1 MDKELNKH
9 IQEHLTQVQQEEL
22 KDFILALSQSFSKKN
37 SEPKNTPASAQLFSI
52 INNIREVVFQT
63 DTKGKISYL
72 SPAWKEIT
80 GFEIE
85 HTLGQHFFNFIH
97 PEDEEKAERLFRPIK
112 EVQKKSDIVII
123 RCRTKNNH
131 YKFLEISIQL
141 SINEQS
147 KITGASGTLHD
158 VSDRIKAEQEIFKS
172 EQKFRLFF
180 ENSSDPH
187 MLFDKNGL
195 VECNNATLD
204 LLSADSKDQILNQNL
219 SNLAPEFQP
228 DGTSSSEKAK
238 MMDEL
243 ARQNGFHRFDWLH
256 KSFDDELIP
265 VEVSLTYMKLESEPM
280 ILSVWHDLT
289 ERKNFEKQL
298 IAAKEQAE
306 LASTAK
312 AQFLSTM
319 SHEIRTP
326 MNAVIGITHL
336 LLEENPKESQIANL
350 KTLQFSAENLLV
362 LINDILDF
370 SKIEAGKIEL
380 ENIDFSLFELLNSVK
395 HSLTYKT
402 QEKGLKLLIRKDDNL
417 PNFIK
422 GDPTRLSQ
430 ILTNLMSNAVKFTE
444 KGSVTIDIDVEHETA
459 KKIAINFTV
468 SDTGIGIP
476 KDKIDIIFDSFS
488 QANTKITRKYGGTGL
503 GLAITKRLLE
513 IQGSKIHVE
522 SVNGVGTKFYFRLE
536 FDKSFHQK
544 KKSLYEPK
552 NNLPFIS
559 LKGTKVLIVEDNAI
573 NVLVASQFLKKW
585 DVAFEVAENGEIAV
599 EKVQQED
606 FDIVLM
612 DLQMPIMDGYEAT
625 RTIRA
630 LGGKMEKL
638 PIIAITASVMMQ
650 VREEVIKA
658 GMNDYISK
666 PFNPNEFYNKIK
678 RFVS

>member
-1 MDKELNKH
+1 MNKLLQKH
-9 IQEHLTQVQQEEL
+9 IQEHLSQAQQEEL
-22 KDFILALSQSFSKKN
+22 KDFILALDNGLSKKEESQKKLPG
-37 SEPKNTPASAQLFSI
+37 SEQLFSI
-52 INNIREVVFQT
+52 INNIREVIFHT
-63 DTKGKISYL
+63 DTKGKISYI
-72 SPAWKEIT
+72 SPAWKDIT

-85 HTLGQHFFNFIH
+85 DTLGKHFFNFIH
-97 PEDEEKAERLFRPIK
+97 PEDEKKAEKLFKTIK
-112 EVQKKSDIVII
+112 EVQKKTDVVVV
-123 RCRTKNNH
+123 RCKTTNNQ
-131 YKFLEISIQL
+131 YKFLEIL
-141 SINEQS
+141 
-147 KITGASGTLHD
+147 ITLIFDDKNQIAGASGTLHD
-158 VSDRIKAEQEIFKS
+158 ISDRVKAEQTIYKS

-204 LLSADSKDQILNQNL
+204 LLAADSKEQILNQNL
-219 SNLAPEFQP
+219 SALAPEFQP
-228 DGTSSSEKAK
+228 DGMRSSEKAL

-243 ARQNGFHRFDWLH
+243 ARQNGFHRFDWIH
-256 KSFDDELIP
+256 QSFEGKLIP
-265 VEVSLTYMKLESEPM
+265 VEVSLTYMRLESEPM

-306 LASTAK
+306 SASSAK
-312 AQFLSTM
+312 ARFLSTM

-336 LLEENPKESQIANL
+336 LLEDNPKKTQIPNL

-380 ENIDFSLFELLNSVK
+380 ENIDFSLFELLNSVR
-395 HSLTYKT
+395 HSLAYKT
-402 QEKGLKLLIRKDDNL
+402 QEKGLKLLIRKDEML

-422 GDPTRLSQ
+422 GDPTRLAQ
-430 ILTNLMSNAVKFTE
+430 VLTNLMSNAVKFTE
-444 KGSVTIDIDVEHETA
+444 KGSVTIDIDVASETA
-459 KKIAINFTV
+459 QKIAINFTV
-468 SDTGIGIP
+468 SDTGIGIS
-476 KDKIDIIFDSFS
+476 KNKIDIIFDSFS

-503 GLAITKRLLE
+503 GLSITKRLLE
-513 IQGSKIHVE
+513 IQGSEIHVE
-522 SVNGVGTKFYFRLE
+522 SKEGKGTSFYFKLE

-544 KKSLYEPK
+544 SKPVSDIE

-585 DVAFEVAENGEIAV
+585 DVAYEVAENGQIAI
-599 EKVQQED
+599 EKVQEQN

-612 DLQMPIMDGYEAT
+612 DLQMPVMDGYEAT
-625 RTIRA
+625 KAIRA
-630 LGGKMEKL
+630 MGGKMETL

-650 VREEVIKA
+650 VRDEVLNA
-658 GMNDYISK
+658 GMDDYISK
-666 PFNPNEFYNKIK
+666 PFNPNDFYKKIK
-678 RFVS
+678 RFVH

>member
-1 MDKELNKH
+1 MNAALKKH
-9 IQEHLTQVQQEEL
+9 IQEHLTQAQQEEL
-22 KDFILALSQSFSKKN
+22 KDFISALNESFLEKTSKNK
-37 SEPKNTPASAQLFSI
+37 PASEQLFSI

-63 DTKGKISYL
+63 DTKGKITYL
-72 SPAWKEIT
+72 SPAWKKLT

-85 HTLGQHFFNFIH
+85 NTLGKHFFIFLH
-97 PEDEEKAERLFRPIK
+97 PEDEKKAKRLFKPIK
-112 EVQKKSDIVII
+112 EVKKKADIVII
-123 RCRTKNNH
+123 RCKTKDGH
-131 YKFLEISIQL
+131 YKFLEISIQI
-141 SINEQS
+141 SFNKQN
-147 KITGASGTLHD
+147 KITGTSGTLHD
-158 VSDRIKAEQEIFKS
+158 VSDRIKAEQDIFKS

-187 MLFDKNGL
+187 MLFDNNGL

-204 LLSADSKDQILNQNL
+204 LLEASSKEQILQQNL

-228 DGTSSSEKAK
+228 DGKRSSEKAM

-243 ARQNGFHRFDWLH
+243 ALENGFHRFDWIH
-256 KSFDDELIP
+256 KSFEGELIP

-306 LASTAK
+306 HASSAK

-336 LLEENPKESQIANL
+336 LLDNNPNKSQIENL

-380 ENIDFSLFELLNSVK
+380 ENIDFSLFELLNSIK
-395 HSLTYKT
+395 HSLVYKT
-402 QEKGLKLLIRKDDNL
+402 QEKGLKLLIRKDDML

-430 ILTNLMSNAVKFTE
+430 VLTNLVSNAVKFTE
-444 KGSVTIDIDVEHETA
+444 KGSVTIDIDVDNETDDE
-459 KKIAINFTV
+459 ITINFTV
-468 SDTGIGIP
+468 TDTGIGIP
-476 KDKIDIIFDSFS
+476 EDKINIIFDTFS

-513 IQGSKIHVE
+513 IQGSKIHVKSTE
-522 SVNGVGTKFYFRLE
+522 NVGTTFYFKMA

-544 KKSLYEPK
+544 KKSIHETE
-552 NNLPFIS
+552 NTLPFIS
-559 LKGTKVLIVEDNAI
+559 LKGTSVLIVEDNAI
-573 NVLVASQFLKKW
+573 NVLVAGQFLKKW
-585 DVAFEVAENGEIAV
+585 DVSYDVAENGEIAV
-599 EKVQQED
+599 EKVQNND
-606 FDIVLM
+606 STMVLM
-612 DLQMPIMDGYEAT
+612 DLQMPVMDGYEAT
-625 RTIRA
+625 KTIRS
-630 LGGKMEKL
+630 LGGKMKTL

-650 VREEVIKA
+650 VREEVMKA

-678 RFVS
+678 RYAN

>member
-1 MDKELNKH
+1 MNAELQKH
-9 IQEHLTQVQQEEL
+9 IQEHLTQEQQETL
-22 KDFILALSQSFSKKN
+22 KDFISALEQSFSEKK
-37 SEPKNTPASAQLFSI
+37 SDNTPASKQLFSI

-63 DTKGKISYL
+63 DTKGKITYL
-72 SPAWKEIT
+72 SPAWKKLT
-80 GFEIE
+80 GFEIKA
-85 HTLGQHFFNFIH
+85 TLGQHFFNFLH
-97 PEDEEKAERLFRPIK
+97 PEDEKKAERLFKPIK
-112 EVQKKSDIVII
+112 EVQKKADIVII
-123 RCRTKNNH
+123 RCKTKSNH
-131 YKFLEISIQL
+131 YKFLEISIQI
-141 SINEQS
+141 SFDEQN
-147 KITGASGTLHD
+147 KVTGTSGTLHD
-158 VSDRIKAEQEIFKS
+158 VSDRIKAEQDIYKS

-195 VECNNATLD
+195 IECNNATLD
-204 LLSADSKDQILNQNL
+204 LLGASSKEQILRRNL

-228 DGTSSSEKAK
+228 DGTRSSEKAL
-238 MMDEL
+238 MMDDL
-243 ARQNGFHRFDWLH
+243 ARKNGFHRFDWIH
-256 KSFDDELIP
+256 KSFNGELIP

-306 LASTAK
+306 LASSAK
-312 AQFLSTM
+312 AQFLSNM

-336 LLEENPKESQIANL
+336 LLENNPDESQIENL

-380 ENIDFSLFELLNSVK
+380 ENIDFSLFELLNSIK
-395 HSLTYKT
+395 HSLVYKT
-402 QEKGLKLLIRKDDNL
+402 QEKGLKLLIRKDDML

-430 ILTNLMSNAVKFTE
+430 VLTNLVSNAVKFTE
-444 KGSVTIDIDVEHETA
+444 KGSVTIDIDVESESDQ
-459 KKIAINFTV
+459 KIDINFTV

-476 KDKIDIIFDSFS
+476 KDKIDIIFDTFA

-513 IQGSKIHVE
+513 IQGSEIHVKSTE
-522 SVNGVGTKFYFRLE
+522 GVGTTFYFKMA

-544 KKSLYEPK
+544 KKSIHEPK
-552 NNLPFIS
+552 NQLPFIS
-559 LKGTKVLIVEDNAI
+559 LKGTKILIVEDNAI
-573 NVLVASQFLKKW
+573 NVLVAGQFLKKW
-585 DVAFEVAENGEIAV
+585 DVAYDVAENGEIAV
-599 EKVQQED
+599 QKVQNNHYD
-606 FDIVLM
+606 MVLM
-612 DLQMPIMDGYEAT
+612 DLQMPVMDGYEAT

-630 LGGKMEKL
+630 LNDKMKTL

-678 RFVS
+678 RYVN